1 MSEAETPLVTVAG
14 VNRPIHK
21 GEWYQAMEEEMQ
33 GLIESKAIAVVD
45 ELPNGKRAVEMDAVL
60 QV

>member
-1 MSEAETPLVTVAG
+1 MTVAG